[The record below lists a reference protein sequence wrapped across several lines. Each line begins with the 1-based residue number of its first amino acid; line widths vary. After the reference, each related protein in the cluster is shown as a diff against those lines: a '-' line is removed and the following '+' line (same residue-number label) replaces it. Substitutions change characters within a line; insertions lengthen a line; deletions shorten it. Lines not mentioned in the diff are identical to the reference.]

1 MGWSESH
8 ISLKCQRYMT
18 FTPSHQLIF
27 IELLFFPD
35 FFLTLTDLGAADRGH
50 AITRMMA
57 PVSCSRGTCT
67 VKHWNVRREYIKVKR
82 GVTYVEHAGAVSRVG
97 AEQEGSCNYS
107 IYSID
112 K

>member
-82 GVTYVEHAGAVSRVG
+82 GVT
-97 AEQEGSCNYS
+97 
-107 IYSID
+107 
-112 K
+112 